1 MGKLWREGGSVA
13 VMHHGSC
20 QRCITGAVKRVEKN
34 ECGFRYSL
42 VVGGRCLGKIS
53 KMQAIVGTHTVA
65 LAVSNYNNQQ
75 LQ

>member
-1 MGKLWREGGSVA
+1 M
-13 VMHHGSC
+13 
-20 QRCITGAVKRVEKN
+20 GAVRDASRELSRGWEKN

-42 VVGGRCLGKIS
+42 VVGGRCLGKLS

>member
-1 MGKLWREGGSVA
+1 M
-13 VMHHGSC
+13 
-20 QRCITGAVKRVEKN
+20 GAVRDASRELSRGWKKN

-42 VVGGRCLGKIS
+42 VVGGRCLGKLS